1 MPILDHSSS
10 CKFLFGELSVWRW
23 SRWCDWGFNWCVAK
37 RKDGYRRF
45 SATFKSKH
53 SPSREK
59 ERGLTKRVTIM
70 WSSHGLRA
78 YITCTACCRHV
89 VSMQPRYQM
98 RTKRKERQKLTSTF
112 QSYLCRMIE
121 QFGGIKKI
129 RKRMKII
136 FFISQTMDV
145 KDM

>member
-1 MPILDHSSS
+1 MLSS
-10 CKFLFGELSVWRW
+10 CGVH
-23 SRWCDWGFNWCVAK
+23 
-37 RKDGYRRF
+37 
-45 SATFKSKH
+45 ATEI
-53 SPSREK
+53 PDE
-59 ERGLTKRVTIM
+59 
-70 WSSHGLRA
+70 
-78 YITCTACCRHV
+78 
-89 VSMQPRYQM
+89 Q
-98 RTKRKERQKLTSTF
+98 KRKERQKLTSTF